1 MPSVIYKPSSGTGY
15 DFELKST
22 PIASKSDWGIDTLTV
37 EMWGAQPGLVAYVA
51 ALAQGQ
57 TYTYNSQ
64 TWYLQ
69 SWSDDKDQ
77 VYPTVTLNFKGLFS
91 GIPAPFVNGQNIN
104 QTGTITVAKDT
115 VNPDGT
121 TTPSSASRTFSYFT
135 RQTTTRYITTSR
147 PTVPTYTTPD
157 IPFTPVIYKS
167 EIRDAD
173 GTLYTGNAPAALVS
187 GLTPVG
193 SINATTMT
201 CNAIIAG
208 TALFECED
216 VCTVLLP
223 SN

>member
-22 PIASKSDWGIDTLTV
+22 PIASKSDWGIDTLTA

-91 GIPAPFVNGQNIN
+91 GIPTPFVSGQSIV
-104 QTGTITVAKDT
+104 QTGTISCTS
-115 VNPDGT
+115 PEE
-121 TTPSSASRTFSYFT
+121 ASRTFSYDT
-135 RQTTTRYITTSR
+135 RQTTTRYISTSR
-147 PTVPTYTTPD
+147 PVLPTYTTPD
-157 IPFTPVIYKS
+157 IPMTPSIFKS
-167 EIRDAD
+167 EIRTAS
-173 GTLYTGNAPAALVS
+173 GTIYLGNVPAALMTA
-187 GLTPVG
+187 LTPGAATSV
-193 SINATTMT
+193 TTMT
-201 CNAIIAG
+201 CTPIIAG
-208 TALFECED
+208 TPLFECED